1 MKIGSGA
8 VEHPMA
14 PDLGLSGYMDRLF
27 AMSRHKS
34 RMQMAHDM
42 KIIGVSRW
50 KIY

>member
-14 PDLGLSGYMDRLF
+14 PDLGF
-27 AMSRHKS
+27 NEN
-34 RMQMAHDM
+34 
-42 KIIGVSRW
+42 IGVSRW

>member
-1 MKIGSGA
+1 MKIRVRSCGTS
-8 VEHPMA
+8 MA

-42 KIIGVSRW
+42 KIIGASRW